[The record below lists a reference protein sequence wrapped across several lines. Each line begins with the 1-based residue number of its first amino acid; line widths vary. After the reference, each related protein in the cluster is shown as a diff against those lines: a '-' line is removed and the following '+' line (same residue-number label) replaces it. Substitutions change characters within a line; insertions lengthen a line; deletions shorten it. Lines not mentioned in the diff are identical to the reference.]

1 MKSITLINQSPQD
14 NRGFFWT
21 NDQMIG
27 FKKITRKG
35 NIKTIESC
43 FGIILYPK
51 VALTL
56 SQNHKS
62 FLEVELNKF
71 I

>member
-1 MKSITLINQSPQD
+1 MNSIQLTNQSPQD

-43 FGIILYPK
+43 FGIILYPR

-56 SQNHKS
+56 SPKYKT
-62 FLEVELNKF
+62 FLQTEFEKF
-71 I
+71 V